1 MARGVNK
8 VILIGNLGKDPEVQN
23 FETGKKASF
32 SLATTEVQRDREGN
46 EIQHTE
52 WHNVVMWRGLA
63 DIAESY
69 LRKGSQVYVEGRL
82 RSRSFD
88 AKDGTKRFVTEVQV
102 DNLVLLGGRKEGGNE
117 FHQSTS
123 SQPSAQSSNTPV
135 PPVSNDVP
143 SAETGAKEDIPF

>member
-23 FETGKKASF
+23 FETGKKAAF

-63 DIAESY
+63 DIAEQY
-69 LRKGSQVYVEGRL
+69 LRKGSQVYVEGKL

-88 AKDGTKRFVTEVQV
+88 TKDGSKRFITEVQV
-102 DNLVLLGGRKEGGNE
+102 DNLVLLGGRKEQGNE
-117 FHQSTS
+117 YTPS
-123 SQPSAQSSNTPV
+123 SSPSHAPAPAPV
-135 PPVSNDVP
+135 PPAASSESDEVP
-143 SAETGAKEDIPF
+143 F

>member
-69 LRKGSQVYVEGRL
+69 LKKGSQVYVEGRL

-88 AKDGTKRFVTEVQV
+88 GKDGTKRFVTEVQV
-102 DNLVLLGGRKEGGNE
+102 DNLVLLGGRKEPGSDNQ
-117 FHQSTS
+117 HS
-123 SQPSAQSSNTPV
+123 SYSQRPGQPSALSSTPATDDTT
-135 PPVSNDVP
+135 PPD
-143 SAETGAKEDIPF
+143 ATTKEDTQL

>member
-32 SLATTEVQRDREGN
+32 SLATTEIQRDREGN

-63 DIAESY
+63 DIAETY
-69 LRKGSQVYVEGRL
+69 LKKGSQVYVEGRL

-88 AKDGTKRFVTEVQV
+88 GKDGTKRFVTEIQV
-102 DNLVLLGGRKEGGNE
+102 DNLVLLGGRKEPGNE
-117 FHQSTS
+117 YQQNSYNQSQHPAATV
-123 SQPSAQSSNTPV
+123 V
-135 PPVSNDVP
+135 PPPATVNPAAD
-143 SAETGAKEDIPF
+143 ADTKEDTPF

>member
-23 FETGKKASF
+23 FETGKKATF

-63 DIAESY
+63 DIAETY
-69 LRKGSQVYVEGRL
+69 LKKGSQVYVEGRL

-88 AKDGTKRFVTEVQV
+88 GKDGVKRFVTEVQV
-102 DNLVLLGGRKEGGNE
+102 DNLVLLGGRKEQSND
-117 FHQSTS
+117 HQPSS
-123 SQPSAQSSNTPV
+123 YSQPSNQPST
-135 PPVSNDVP
+135 P
-143 SAETGAKEDIPF
+143 SATPTSNEAASPEADAKEDTPL

>member
-52 WHNVVMWRGLA
+52 WHNIVMWRGLA
-63 DIAESY
+63 DIAETY
-69 LRKGSQVYVEGRL
+69 LRKGSQVYVEGKI
-82 RSRSFD
+82 RSRSFEG
-88 AKDGTKRFVTEVQV
+88 KDGMKRFVTEIQV

-117 FHQSTS
+117 YQPQA
-123 SQPSAQSSNTPV
+123 SQHPVANVQPGTGIQEDTPSVT
-135 PPVSNDVP
+135 
-143 SAETGAKEDIPF
+143 EDIPF

>member
-63 DIAESY
+63 DIAETY
-69 LRKGSQVYVEGRL
+69 LKKGSQVYVEGRL

-88 AKDGTKRFVTEVQV
+88 GKDGVKRFVTEIQV
-102 DNLVLLGGRKEGGNE
+102 DNLVLLGGRKE
-117 FHQSTS
+117 QSNDYHPS
-123 SQPSAQSSNTPV
+123 SSTQSSAPSSSPPSSNNAVTPE
-135 PPVSNDVP
+135 SD
-143 SAETGAKEDIPF
+143 TKEVTPF

>member
-69 LRKGSQVYVEGRL
+69 LKKGSQVYVEGRL

-88 AKDGTKRFVTEVQV
+88 GKDGTKRFVTEIQV
-102 DNLVLLGGRKEGGNE
+102 DNLVLLGGRKEPGNE
-117 FHQSTS
+117 YQPSS
-123 SQPSAQSSNTPV
+123 YSQSQPPATQSAPAANPA
-135 PPVSNDVP
+135 P
-143 SAETGAKEDIPF
+143 AEESKDDIPF

>member
-32 SLATTEVQRDREGN
+32 SLATTEIQRDREGN

-69 LRKGSQVYVEGRL
+69 LKKGSQVYVEGRL

-88 AKDGTKRFVTEVQV
+88 GKDGSKRFVTEVQV
-102 DNLVLLGGRKEGGNE
+102 DNLVLLGGRKE
-117 FHQSTS
+117 QSSEYQPTANT
-123 SQPSAQSSNTPV
+123 QPSAQ
-135 PPVSNDVP
+135 P
-143 SAETGAKEDIPF
+143 SAPSPAPAANDIATPEAGAKEEVPF

>member
-117 FHQSTS
+117 YHPSSTSQPS
-123 SQPSAQSSNTPV
+123 SQPSNTPA
-135 PPVSNDVP
+135 PPASNDVP
-143 SAETGAKEDIPF
+143 SPETGAKEDIPF

>member
-88 AKDGTKRFVTEVQV
+88 GKDGVKRFVTEVQV
-102 DNLVLLGGRKEGGNE
+102 DNLVLLGGRKEAGNE
-117 FHQSTS
+117 YQQSSS
-123 SQPSAQSSNTPV
+123 SQPSAQPSNTPV
-135 PPVSNDVP
+135 PSPNENASP
-143 SAETGAKEDIPF
+143 ETGAKEDIPF

>member
-23 FETGKKASF
+23 FETGKKAAF

-63 DIAESY
+63 DIAEQY
-69 LRKGSQVYVEGRL
+69 LRKGSQVYVEGKL

-88 AKDGTKRFVTEVQV
+88 TKDGSKRFITEVQV
-102 DNLVLLGGRKEGGNE
+102 DNLVLLGGRKEQGNDYTPTSY
-117 FHQSTS
+117 QSNPAPMTN
-123 SQPSAQSSNTPV
+123 PSAV
-135 PPVSNDVP
+135 PPAGPADSDEVP
-143 SAETGAKEDIPF
+143 F

>member
-32 SLATTEVQRDREGN
+32 SLATTEIQRDREGN

-63 DIAESY
+63 DIAETY
-69 LRKGSQVYVEGRL
+69 LKKGSQVYVEGRL

-88 AKDGTKRFVTEVQV
+88 GKDGVKRFVTEIQV
-102 DNLVLLGGRKEGGNE
+102 DNLVLLGGRKEPGSE
-117 FHQSTS
+117 YQPS
-123 SQPSAQSSNTPV
+123 SYQQPSATTPAS
-135 PPVSNDVP
+135 PAS
-143 SAETGAKEDIPF
+143 ETTLPGAAAKEDTPF

>member
-63 DIAESY
+63 DIAETY
-69 LRKGSQVYVEGRL
+69 LKKGSQVYVEGRL

-88 AKDGTKRFVTEVQV
+88 GKDGVKRFVTEIQV
-102 DNLVLLGGRKEGGNE
+102 DNLVLLGGRKEPGSE
-117 FHQSTS
+117 Y
-123 SQPSAQSSNTPV
+123 QSSAPAPNYSQSSV
-135 PPVSNDVP
+135 PPPASATNDLASPDVSV
-143 SAETGAKEDIPF
+143 KEDLPF

>member
-32 SLATTEVQRDREGN
+32 SLATTEIQRDREGH

-63 DIAESY
+63 DIAETY
-69 LRKGSQVYVEGRL
+69 LKKGSQVYVEGRL

-88 AKDGTKRFVTEVQV
+88 GKDGAKRFVTEIQV
-102 DNLVLLGGRKEGGNE
+102 DNLVLLGGRKEPGSENNS
-117 FHQSTS
+117 HSNYPASNQAPAPYPT
-123 SQPSAQSSNTPV
+123 QPPTENTTQESATKE
-135 PPVSNDVP
+135 DVP
-143 SAETGAKEDIPF
+143 F

>member
-63 DIAESY
+63 DIAETY
-69 LRKGSQVYVEGRL
+69 LKKGSQVYVEGRL

-88 AKDGTKRFVTEVQV
+88 GKDGVKRFVTEVQV
-102 DNLVLLGGRKEGGNE
+102 DNLVLLGGRKE
-117 FHQSTS
+117 QSNDYHPS
-123 SQPSAQSSNTPV
+123 SYPQSSATP
-135 PPVSNDVP
+135 PANGPA
-143 SAETGAKEDIPF
+143 SAEAGTKEETPF